1 MPSVVQPPMASTM
14 SDGHSTARRRSLRLW
29 RKEWITHPSDSRG
42 LSHLLRAALAELALH
57 FCLLQ
62 YFGKANS
69 FLWALVS
76 FAAHRDAPT
85 KGMDL
90 VLEEVFSLRHGCSI
104 KLIWGISASK
114 TISEESRPQ
123 ASESLIPVSLI
134 SAINHLGS
142 SFRLRH
148 SSYQPLMKSCVQL
161 HEQRPC
167 LSCHLK
173 DAHRMRQLQT
183 SKVHSVLQAGIF

>member
-62 YFGKANS
+62 YLGKANS
-69 FLWALVS
+69 APLALIS

-85 KGMDL
+85 NGIDL
-90 VLEEVFSLRHGCSI
+90 VLEDVFSLRHGCSVR
-104 KLIWGISASK
+104 LI
-114 TISEESRPQ
+114 
-123 ASESLIPVSLI
+123 
-134 SAINHLGS
+134 
-142 SFRLRH
+142 
-148 SSYQPLMKSCVQL
+148 
-161 HEQRPC
+161 
-167 LSCHLK
+167 
-173 DAHRMRQLQT
+173 
-183 SKVHSVLQAGIF
+183 